1 VTETDKR
8 RPAPHD
14 RGNTAEEPQ
23 RIGQDRE
30 NAPAFRNAKARSI
43 VAEAR
48 LRDQR
53 AVGRDLEATRRDLE
67 AEHVAMTFG
76 VDYNID
82 DAKPFHARRQA
93 ETDRAA
99 AHADRQAAEADRA
112 ALSEIATEAE
122 GDS

>member
-1 VTETDKR
+1 
-8 RPAPHD
+8 
-14 RGNTAEEPQ
+14 
-23 RIGQDRE
+23 
-30 NAPAFRNAKARSI
+30 
-43 VAEAR
+43 
-48 LRDQR
+48 
-53 AVGRDLEATRRDLE
+53 
-67 AEHVAMTFG
+67 MTFG